1 MELGELYR
9 LEGVKGADSTADV
22 TRTKIAGGLKEPQGI
37 KVVDGE
43 IYISEKTGLIKL
55 TDEDAEGVFQSQD
68 QIATY
73 PFDGNFHEFG
83 FGMLYKDGKFHV
95 NLSVS
100 INLGGATTVPQGSQ
114 DRGTHI
120 TIDKETGAIDY
131 VAGGLRTPHGM
142 GWGPERRD
150 LRDRQPGRL
159 AAGLQADRDQAGRV
173 LQPLHHREGRHARV
187 ASTTSR

>member
-1 MELGELYR
+1 M
-9 LEGVKGADSTADV
+9 STQAA
-22 TRTKIAGGLKEPQGI
+22 RT
-37 KVVDGE
+37 
-43 IYISEKTGLIKL
+43 
-55 TDEDAEGVFQSQD
+55 
-68 QIATY
+68 IATY

-120 TIDKETGAIDY
+120 TIDKETGEIDY

-159 AAGLQADRDQAGRV
+159 AARPPSSSRSSRASSTTTTRPR
-173 LQPLHHREGRHARV
+173 RTARPV

>member
-1 MELGELYR
+1 MR
-9 LEGVKGADSTADV
+9 
-22 TRTKIAGGLKEPQGI
+22 
-37 KVVDGE
+37 
-43 IYISEKTGLIKL
+43 
-55 TDEDAEGVFQSQD
+55 EGVFQSKA

-120 TIDKETGAIDY
+120 TIDKDTGEIDY

-142 GWGPERRD
+142 GWGPEGEIFVTD
-150 LRDRQPGRL
+150 NQGGWLPGQ
-159 AAGLQADRDQAGRV
+159 QADPDQAGRV
-173 LQPLHHREGRHARV
+173 LQPLHHRDGRHPGSLRRPAGDQAGAVDAAERDRQLPEHARRRRGR
-187 ASTTSR
+187 ARTPARCSSAT